1 MASEKNFPNR
11 KNYVC
16 IWGKMGYNRTEVYP
30 SRQTHSRRYIL
41 LKILVVVLLT
51 FSMVALAALTWV
63 KLTVQSQTEAI
74 AAEAAAV
81 AGQNRVLEQR
91 VENMDS
97 DDTVRAIAQ
106 EELGLIDPDTVL
118 IDIKK

>member
-1 MASEKNFPNR
+1 MTNPTANLRGVRVVFS
-11 KNYVC
+11 
-16 IWGKMGYNRTEVYP
+16 P
-30 SRQTHSRRYIL
+30 SSPL

-63 KLTVQSQTEAI
+63 KLTVQSQTEQL
-74 AAEAAAV
+74 AAEAVAV

-91 VENMDS
+91 MEDMDS

-106 EELGLIDPDTVL
+106 EELGLTDPKTKL

>member
-1 MASEKNFPNR
+1 MTDSTVKALSVRVVFS
-11 KNYVC
+11 
-16 IWGKMGYNRTEVYP
+16 P
-30 SRQTHSRRYIL
+30 SSPL

-91 VENMDS
+91 

>member
-1 MASEKNFPNR
+1 MTDSTVKALSVRVVFS
-11 KNYVC
+11 
-16 IWGKMGYNRTEVYP
+16 P
-30 SRQTHSRRYIL
+30 SSPL

-51 FSMVALAALTWV
+51 FSMVALAALTS
-63 KLTVQSQTEAI
+63 VQSQTEAI

>member
-1 MASEKNFPNR
+1 MTDSTVKALSVRVVFS
-11 KNYVC
+11 
-16 IWGKMGYNRTEVYP
+16 P
-30 SRQTHSRRYIL
+30 SSPL

-63 KLTVQSQTEAI
+63 KLTVQSQTETEAI

>member
-1 MASEKNFPNR
+1 MTDSTVKAGSVRVVFS
-11 KNYVC
+11 
-16 IWGKMGYNRTEVYP
+16 P
-30 SRQTHSRRYIL
+30 SSPL

-63 KLTVQSQTEAI
+63 KLTVQSQTETI